1 MRVRVDN
8 SQIKK
13 QKQTIN
19 KNKMKKSYVNRTHGY
34 EMTINDNKKKSSKME
49 RAVVVCHKLTND
61 GGALAMMCGKNEEHQ
76 LSAIAR

>member
-1 MRVRVDN
+1 
-8 SQIKK
+8 
-13 QKQTIN
+13 
-19 KNKMKKSYVNRTHGY
+19 
-34 EMTINDNKKKSSKME
+34 ME